1 MISGD
6 THARAQASGRPMG
19 SEHRI
24 TRCARAPPGGAQVK
38 KKIASQQE
46 KESRLPGSD
55 RGAVYF
61 GRLHGLVHKS
71 ILTDSSPPEWEE
83 MTAPAAEMLWRK
95 LLLPT
100 NS

>member
-38 KKIASQQE
+38 KK
-46 KESRLPGSD
+46 
-55 RGAVYF
+55 
-61 GRLHGLVHKS
+61 
-71 ILTDSSPPEWEE
+71 SPPNKRRNHDFLALTEAQFILEGS
-83 MTAPAAEMLWRK
+83 TASYTKAY
-95 LLLPT
+95 
-100 NS
+100 